1 MSTDEY
7 DFVVRGSDGSQAAII
22 ELKNAQNLTR
32 KDATQFRRN
41 LVVHGFVPSAPY
53 LLLLSQ
59 DHGYLWRDKKPSKLE
74 VPPDAEFRMDV
85 VIRRY
90 VRDLGQRR
98 LSGIEFEL
106 LVLQWLDDLN
116 TGLVAATEEPERT
129 LASLGLFNLLRG
141 GSVEVG
147 NAA

>member
-1 MSTDEY
+1 
-7 DFVVRGSDGSQAAII
+7 
-22 ELKNAQNLTR
+22 
-32 KDATQFRRN
+32 
-41 LVVHGFVPSAPY
+41 
-53 LLLLSQ
+53 
-59 DHGYLWRDKKPSKLE
+59 
-74 VPPDAEFRMDV
+74 MDV

-106 LVLQWLDDLN
+106 LILQWLNDLG
-116 TGLVAATEEPERT
+116 TGSVAATEEPERT
-129 LASLGLFNLLRG
+129 LASLGLYNLLRS

>member
-41 LVVHGFVPSAPY
+41 LVVHGFVPSVPY

-59 DHGYLWRDKKPSKLE
+59 DRGYLWRDKKPSNLE
-74 VPPDAEFRMDV
+74 APPDAEFPMDV

-106 LVLQWLDDLN
+106 LILQWLNDLS
-116 TGLVAATEEPERT
+116 TGSVAATEEPERT
-129 LASLGLFNLLRG
+129 LASLGLYNLLRS